1 MKHEQTMKT
10 KALFAVKVGQPD
22 YMEELITD
30 KAEMIE
36 RAKEWALKNG
46 FDRLRIAVIDL
57 DTPPDFT
64 KTIK

>member
-1 MKHEQTMKT
+1 MKT
-10 KALFAVKVGQPD
+10 KVLFAVRVGQPD

-30 KAEMIE
+30 KVEHIE

-64 KTIK
+64 KTIGK

>member
-1 MKHEQTMKT
+1 MKT
-10 KALFAVKVGQPD
+10 KALFAVRVGQPD

-30 KAEMIE
+30 KAKLIE
-36 RAKEWALKNG
+36 QAKEWALENG

-64 KTIK
+64 KTIGK